1 MIGNKILLD
10 TNAVLYL
17 LNGDETLADFL
28 MGQELCISIISEIE
42 LLSYKKITEAER
54 NGISQFISLIEVL
67 PLTDS
72 VKVKA
77 IEIRKDTSLKIPDSI
92 IAGSAMAFRMPLL
105 SSDKQLKTVKEIQ
118 LVLYEQ

>member
-1 MIGNKILLD
+1 MNGNKILLD